1 LIVNDLTPEEL
12 TRLRELIVE
21 SDRATWAWK
30 KVRIL
35 VPAAVAVVYTL
46 WQVWEWVRDHVKV
59 H

>member
-21 SDRATWAWK
+21 SDRASWAWK